1 MTQYKSLQPINLCW
15 VLWDGPSEYE
25 IRWETHRSMP
35 FLSDDWPTLWCSS
48 VLWSSYRVFFCTEG
62 PSMMNRMPMDALQFN
77 IRYIISSNPTMTI
90 LCKKRPGV
98 NEQCASVWWLQ
109 GMSRY
114 VSLLLFRMPVDAEHG
129 LLGTS
134 PGLPMEF
141 RNFPWNMGS
150 SYRFSLKPQ
159 RKWGFHHGPLGS
171 ARLPR
176 WLPGQWRKR
185 PQGPKST
192 TFPGRQGL
200 EVVNSHGYDPSHGA
214 TPDHHPSHQTIYDHF
229 SIESYSSKIPHFKK
243 PP

>member
-1 MTQYKSLQPINLCW
+1 MCTICTIQIILNDSIQVPTTHQPMLSLMGWSFWIWNSLGDPSVHACFVRWLTDSLMFFCAMIKLQGFFVQKVHPWWIGC
-15 VLWDGPSEYE
+15 LWMPYNSIYGISYHQTLL
-25 IRWETHRSMP
+25 WP
-35 FLSDDWPTLWCSS
+35 FL
-48 VLWSSYRVFFCTEG
+48 F
-62 PSMMNRMPMDALQFN
+62 A
-77 IRYIISSNPTMTI
+77 
-90 LCKKRPGV
+90 KKWPGV
-98 NEQCASVWWLQ
+98 NEPCASVWWLQ

-214 TPDHHPSHQTIYDHF
+214 TPDHHPSH
-229 SIESYSSKIPHFKK
+229 
-243 PP
+243 

>member
-1 MTQYKSLQPINLCW
+1 MYYSNNPQWLNTSPYNPSTYVESYGMVLLNMNFVGRPIGPCLFCPMIDRLFDVLLCYGQVTEFFIFFVQKVHPW
-15 VLWDGPSEYE
+15 WIGCLWMPYNSIYGISYHQTLL
-25 IRWETHRSMP
+25 WP
-35 FLSDDWPTLWCSS
+35 FL
-48 VLWSSYRVFFCTEG
+48 F
-62 PSMMNRMPMDALQFN
+62 A
-77 IRYIISSNPTMTI
+77 
-90 LCKKRPGV
+90 KKWPGV
-98 NEQCASVWWLQ
+98 NELCASVWWLQ

-214 TPDHHPSHQTIYDHF
+214 TPDHHPSH
-229 SIESYSSKIPHFKK
+229 
-243 PP
+243 

>member
-35 FLSDDWPTLWCSS
+35 VLSDDWPTLWCSS
-48 VLWSSYRVFFCTEG
+48 VLWSSYRVFLVQKVHPWWIGCLW
-62 PSMMNRMPMDALQFN
+62 MPYN
-77 IRYIISSNPTMTI
+77 SIYGISYHQTLLWPF
-90 LCKKRPGV
+90 LFAKKWPGV
-98 NEQCASVWWLQ
+98 NEPCASVWWLQ

-214 TPDHHPSHQTIYDHF
+214 TPDHHPSH
-229 SIESYSSKIPHFKK
+229 
-243 PP
+243 